1 MEVYNKLKNETKEL
15 KPKNDVIFKN
25 LFSKAGNEDM
35 LRELLEAILN
45 IKITEIEVQKE
56 VELSKMHIKL

>member
-56 VELSKMHIKL
+56 E

>member
-1 MEVYNKLKNETKEL
+1 MKNETKEL